1 MLCVM
6 KAYGFLLL
14 CDSKSTKKHMPRQ
27 DKMYKDFTR
36 ETFRKE
42 NREGA
47 EVDELSEGDESL
59 TPSEGKRGAG
69 WMETS

>member
-1 MLCVM
+1 
-6 KAYGFLLL
+6 
-14 CDSKSTKKHMPRQ
+14 
-27 DKMYKDFTR
+27 MYKDFTR

-47 EVDELSEGDESL
+47 EVAELSEGDESL
-59 TPSEGKRGAG
+59 TPSEGKRGAA